1 MTATVIDDRDSN
13 EEFDNAFDEFSSGIN
28 TEQEQRPDTDDAIDE
43 MDSSEDAAEEEVVS
57 EGPDELTQLRQQL
70 EQIKQERDHFEH
82 SFKSQ
87 VGRVSALQK
96 KIDGEKKD
104 DTQTEQD
111 DADEEIKS
119 VLADYPE
126 IAGPIIKAIEKK
138 YGAIKQEVDNRFA
151 PIQQQETQRYID
163 SQTALLDQHLPDWR
177 ETVSSDEYNQWLQ
190 QQPPA
195 VQGMAD
201 SIHAQDYAYLVN
213 AFKAAHPKAEDV
225 QQQQAN
231 ELADKRRQKMAANVT
246 VQSKGQSKKSVAPDD
261 FDKAWDYYAS
271 KLG

>member
-1 MTATVIDDRDSN
+1 MTDTVIDDRDSN
-13 EEFDNAFDEFSSGIN
+13 EEFDNAFDEFASGETSSENEAEIADDMDDEPIPESDSDPG
-28 TEQEQRPDTDDAIDE
+28 DDAQG
-43 MDSSEDAAEEEVVS
+43 V
-57 EGPDELTQLRQQL
+57 DELTQLRQQL

-104 DTQTEQD
+104 DTPLEQD
-111 DADEEIKS
+111 DADDEIKS

-138 YGAIKQEVDNRFA
+138 YGAIKQEVDSRFA
-151 PIQQQETQRYID
+151 PLQQQETQRYID

-231 ELADKRRQKMAANVT
+231 ELSDKRRQKMAANVT

>member
-1 MTATVIDDRDSN
+1 MTDTVIDDRDSN
-13 EEFDNAFDEFSSGIN
+13 EEFDNAFDEFASGETSSENEAEIADDMDDEPIPESDSDPG
-28 TEQEQRPDTDDAIDE
+28 DDAQG
-43 MDSSEDAAEEEVVS
+43 V
-57 EGPDELTQLRQQL
+57 DELTQLRQQL

-104 DTQTEQD
+104 DTPPEQD
-111 DADEEIKS
+111 DTDDEIRAWRS
-119 VLADYPE
+119 DYTE
-126 IAGPIIKAIEKK
+126 IAGPTEKLLQK
-138 YGAIKQEVDNRFA
+138 EIARVRAEFEQVIA
-151 PIQQQETQRYID
+151 PFKQQETQRYID

-231 ELADKRRQKMAANVT
+231 ELSDKRRQKMAANVT